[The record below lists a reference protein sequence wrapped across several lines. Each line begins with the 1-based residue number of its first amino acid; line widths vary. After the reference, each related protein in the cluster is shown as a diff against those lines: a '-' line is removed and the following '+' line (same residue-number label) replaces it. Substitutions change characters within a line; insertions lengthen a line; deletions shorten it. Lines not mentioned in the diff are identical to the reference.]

1 MLLCDSIHSIRSL
14 WHTLLSFICRLEY
27 IEIHIAANKTKFE
40 ANVNCEAHIYKFR
53 YHQTHKGFQ
62 LAELQFAWLV
72 GLHAF
77 DLSFGSFAFRWKT
90 HREWWSIWTF
100 SILLPLIKSINI
112 VLRDWCEIK
121 SACAL
126 SFFFLVLYWHLFVA
140 LSILY
145 CYALI
150 LSFFFHL
157 CRRSDN
163 SFVCIGMPIFQL
175 QSEFFHSNF
184 VLQPFHF
191 CFCFHLCCLPRLYVC
206 AVSVFFSGEWVCK
219 NKFDYSLASYCRIK
233 TDSDKFDWPFP
244 A

>member
-126 SFFFLVLYWHLFVA
+126 SFFFFGFILASVCCSFYFILLCPHIVFFLSSLSPVGQFICLHRYANISASIRILSQQFCSAALPLLLLLSLVLPSSIICMRCVCLF
-140 LSILY
+140 
-145 CYALI
+145 
-150 LSFFFHL
+150 F
-157 CRRSDN
+157 
-163 SFVCIGMPIFQL
+163 GWM
-175 QSEFFHSNF
+175 
-184 VLQPFHF
+184 
-191 CFCFHLCCLPRLYVC
+191 
-206 AVSVFFSGEWVCK
+206 SV
-219 NKFDYSLASYCRIK
+219 
-233 TDSDKFDWPFP
+233 
-244 A
+244 